1 MLRRYAEQ
9 ILNLYNFVDG
19 MMIVN
24 ADARVEYFATYRP
37 DVNRLK
43 EKNLIGKYLL
53 DIYPSLTEETS
64 SILRVLRSGKPIFNE
79 YQVLSTYDGQNL
91 RAVNTTLPIREGNTI
106 VGVVDVSRYIDS
118 EIERQDIVLKIKD
131 ADDYKPLYT
140 IDDIVT
146 SSMQM
151 EMIKKRIA
159 MIAGTD
165 SSVLVCGETGTGKE
179 LVAQSIHTSSSRKNK
194 RFISQNC
201 ASIPENLMESILF
214 GTVKG
219 SYTGAENRPGLFE
232 MAAGGTLFL
241 DEINSMEIS
250 MQAKLLKAIE
260 EKQIT
265 RVGGLSPIPI
275 DVKIVSAVNKPPME
289 CIRDG
294 KLREDLFYRL
304 SVVQLLLP
312 PLRERKSDLFFLV
325 NHFIGQYNQKM
336 HRKILGIDEEVENLF
351 RSYHWP
357 GNVRELKN
365 IIEGAFNVT
374 DSAFIQLR
382 DLPEYLLSTSWAETS
397 FKQDGAMLPNLDDPD
412 FSMEKTL
419 ADFEISIIEKALTQ
433 TRTMSD
439 AARKLKI
446 SKQALNYKM
455 NKYDLYRK

>member
-1 MLRRYAEQ
+1 M
-9 ILNLYNFVDG
+9 
-19 MMIVN
+19 
-24 ADARVEYFATYRP
+24 
-37 DVNRLK
+37 
-43 EKNLIGKYLL
+43 
-53 DIYPSLTEETS
+53 
-64 SILRVLRSGKPIFNE
+64 
-79 YQVLSTYDGQNL
+79 
-91 RAVNTTLPIREGNTI
+91 
-106 VGVVDVSRYIDS
+106 SRYIDS